1 VNCSRRAKRAGVV
14 GRRLSRAT
22 LLPLPGFEQRYT
34 KGNYVA
40 LASGSSPAA
49 VVRAA
54 ANVVPS
60 PRQLHWQ
67 QLELTGFLH
76 IGLNTFTNTN
86 KEWGNGTESPTLFS
100 PAVLDAQQWVKTCKA
115 GGIKQVILTAK
126 HHDGFCLWPSK
137 FIKHS
142 VQSCPWKGGKGD
154 VVKEVAPACR
164 EQGVGFGVY
173 LSP

>member
-1 VNCSRRAKRAGVV
+1 
-14 GRRLSRAT
+14 
-22 LLPLPGFEQRYT
+22 
-34 KGNYVA
+34 VA